1 MDNAAPRVF
10 VGPRPDDL
18 LAEAVTTAG
27 GEVVDSPTAA
37 DTLVMTGGPDALAEL
52 DHPGIRVVQLP
63 SAGVE
68 GWFASGV
75 LRAGVTYVSATGAY
89 APACAEHALALMLAL
104 ARRLDE
110 YAGNSSW
117 RRVDGTTLFGARV
130 CVVGAGGIGT
140 ELIRLMAPFDVEV
153 DAVTNSGRT
162 VSGARSVTA
171 DKLTETVAEADF
183 VVNALPVTAATRGAI
198 AAEQFQAMKE
208 SAYLV
213 NVGRGPTIAGD
224 DLVAALT
231 DGRIGG
237 AGLDVTDP
245 EPLPDG
251 HPLWSTPRTIITCH
265 TANPTSLNADAL
277 RARVSENIRRLV
289 AGDELL
295 GRVDL
300 DRGY

>member
-10 VGPRPDDL
+10 VGPRPDRR
-18 LAEAVTTAG
+18 LADTVTQAG
-27 GEVVDSPTAA
+27 GEVVDSAREA

-52 DHPGIRVVQLP
+52 DHSGIRVVQLP

-68 GWFASGV
+68 GWFAAGV

-110 YAGNSSW
+110 YARISSW
-117 RRVDGTTLFGARV
+117 RPVDGTTLFGAHV

-140 ELIRLMAPFDVEV
+140 ELIRLMAPFSVEV
-153 DAVTNSGRT
+153 DAVTNSGRPVEGANS
-162 VSGARSVTA
+162 VSA
-171 DKLTETVAEADF
+171 DALTDTLAAADF
-183 VVNALPVTAATRGAI
+183 VVNALPVTAETRGLLT
-198 AAEQFQAMKE
+198 AEQFQAMKE

-213 NVGRGPTIAGD
+213 NVGRGATIASD
-224 DLVAALT
+224 DLVEALT
-231 DGRIGG
+231 QGEIGG

-251 HPLWSTPRTIITCH
+251 HPLWTTPRTLITCH

-277 RARVSENIRRLV
+277 RARVAENIRRLV
-289 AGDELL
+289 AGEELI

>member
-1 MDNAAPRVF
+1 
-10 VGPRPDDL
+10 
-18 LAEAVTTAG
+18 
-27 GEVVDSPTAA
+27 
-37 DTLVMTGGPDALAEL
+37 MTGGPDALAEL
-52 DHPGIRVVQLP
+52 DHSGIRVVQLP

-68 GWFASGV
+68 GWFAAGV

-110 YAGNSSW
+110 YAGISSW
-117 RRVDGTTLFGARV
+117 RPVDGTTLFGAHV

-140 ELIRLMAPFDVEV
+140 ELIRLMAPFSVEV
-153 DAVTNSGRT
+153 DAVTNSGRP
-162 VSGARSVTA
+162 VEGANPVAA
-171 DKLTETVAEADF
+171 DALTDTVAAADF
-183 VVNALPVTAATRGAI
+183 VVNALPVTAATRGLL
-198 AAEQFQAMKE
+198 AAEQFQAMKK

-213 NVGRGPTIAGD
+213 NVGRGATIASD
-224 DLVAALT
+224 DLVEALT
-231 DGRIGG
+231 KGDIGG

-251 HPLWSTPRTIITCH
+251 HPLWTTPRTLITCH

-277 RARVSENIRRLV
+277 RARVAENIRRLV
-289 AGDELL
+289 AGEELI

>member
-1 MDNAAPRVF
+1 MDNSAPRVF
-10 VGPRPDDL
+10 VGPRPDRPLTDV
-18 LAEAVTTAG
+18 VTAAG
-27 GEVVDSPTAA
+27 GEVVDSAKEA

-52 DHPGIRVVQLP
+52 DHPGIKVVQLP
-63 SAGVE
+63 SAGIE
-68 GWFASGV
+68 GWFAAGV
-75 LRAGVTYVSATGAY
+75 LRQGVTYVSATGAY

-110 YAGNSSW
+110 YAGISTW
-117 RRVDGTTLFGARV
+117 QPVDGTTLFGARV

-140 ELIRLMAPFDVEV
+140 ELIRLIAPFGVEV
-153 DAVTNSGRT
+153 DAVTNSGRS
-162 VSGARSVTA
+162 VEGARSVTA
-171 DKLTETVAEADF
+171 DALTDTVAAADF
-183 VVNALPVTAATRGAI
+183 VVNALPVTPATRGAI
-198 AAEQFQAMKE
+198 ASAQFEAMKE

-213 NVGRGPTIAGD
+213 NVGRGATIAGD

-231 DGRIGG
+231 KGQIAG

-251 HPLWSTPRTIITCH
+251 HPLWTTPRTLITCH

-277 RARVSENIRRLV
+277 RQRVAENVRRLV
-289 AGDELL
+289 AGEELVGL
-295 GRVDL
+295 VDL

>member
-1 MDNAAPRVF
+1 MDNSAPRVF
-10 VGPRPDDL
+10 VGPRSDDR
-18 LAEAVTTAG
+18 LADTVTAAG
-27 GEVVDSPTAA
+27 GELVASAAEA

-52 DHPGIRVVQLP
+52 DHEGIRVVQLP

-68 GWFASGV
+68 GWFAAGV
-75 LRAGVTYVSATGAY
+75 LREGVTYVSATGAY

-110 YAGNSSW
+110 YAGLSTW
-117 RRVDGTTLFGARV
+117 RRVDGTTLFGAHV

-140 ELIRLMAPFDVEV
+140 ELIRLMAPFGVEV
-153 DAVTNSGRT
+153 DAVTSSGRP
-162 VSGARSVTA
+162 VEGARAVPA
-171 DKLTETVAEADF
+171 DGLTDAVAAADF
-183 VVNALPVTAATRGAI
+183 VVNALPVTPATRGAI

-213 NVGRGPTIAGD
+213 NVGRGATIAGD
-224 DLVAALT
+224 DLVTALT
-231 DGRIGG
+231 EGQIAG

-251 HPLWSTPRTIITCH
+251 NPLWTTPRTLITCH
-265 TANPTSLNADAL
+265 TANPSALNSEAL
-277 RARVSENIRRLV
+277 RQRVAENVRRLV
-289 AGDELL
+289 AGEELV